1 MTPRSGRRALARDDG
16 TSPAPAGR
24 RSRSDPFGAAPAWI
38 ERVVAGE
45 QPTGPRGRVG
55 VVWFVVAVLS
65 AYLGLVPLAL
75 LFAGVAAVAALQT
88 VAAWREARATAVRAA
103 AASSAALLPI
113 SAAFGIALVGLVV
126 LIAVVGALVAAVLA
140 DRERR
145 HRIGGGRP
153 AVLGLGGVVVRAGIL
168 PGLVAASAVLVART
182 DVTTFVVLLL
192 LISGYEMGD
201 YLVGTGAGSRIEGPA
216 AGIAA
221 VLVLTFGVAVYQLG
235 VLDTTAAWVFGG
247 LVAATAPLG
256 PLVAAALVPTAT
268 AVGPALRRLD
278 SWIVTGPLW
287 AWMLWDYTS

>member
-1 MTPRSGRRALARDDG
+1 
-16 TSPAPAGR
+16 
-24 RSRSDPFGAAPAWI
+24 
-38 ERVVAGE
+38 
-45 QPTGPRGRVG
+45 
-55 VVWFVVAVLS
+55 
-65 AYLGLVPLAL
+65 
-75 LFAGVAAVAALQT
+75 
-88 VAAWREARATAVRAA
+88 
-103 AASSAALLPI
+103 
-113 SAAFGIALVGLVV
+113 
-126 LIAVVGALVAAVLA
+126 
-140 DRERR
+140 
-145 HRIGGGRP
+145 
-153 AVLGLGGVVVRAGIL
+153 VLGLGGVVVRAGIL